1 MDAFIQIL
9 KTAYESTSS
18 AIVSAAP
25 KIAAVAVVIVV
36 GLLLARVAR
45 AIVHR
50 VLKLV
55 RFESLAQRIGMT
67 NVLKRAEVTASSS
80 EILGTLVYW
89 TLLMFTALVALGV
102 LGIATAATF
111 AAIGTMI
118 PNVVIACAIL
128 IVGLNVAGFIAK
140 LIQTTVVNAE
150 IRQGR
155 LIRNTAHYGMGAL
168 VVILAL
174 QQLGI
179 STAILTTSF
188 FIFFGATCLAMALA
202 IGIGSR
208 EWAGRLAESTW
219 KNEKEQARAMTEAS
233 KLGTQIFPSSASGT
247 GRKRSSS
254 NAKLAA

>member
-1 MDAFIQIL
+1 MDTFIQIL
-9 KTAYESTSS
+9 KSAYESTSS

-25 KIAAVAVVIVV
+25 KIAAVVVVLAV

-50 VLKLV
+50 VLTLV

-67 NVLKRAEVTASSS
+67 NVLKRAEVNASSS

-89 TLLMFTALVALGV
+89 TLLLFTALVALGV

-111 AAIGTMI
+111 ATIGAMI

-128 IVGLNVAGFIAK
+128 VLGLNVAGFLAK
-140 LIQTTVVNAE
+140 LIQTAMVNAE

-155 LIRNTAHYGMGAL
+155 FIRNTAHYGMGAL
-168 VVILAL
+168 VVILAA

-188 FIFFGATCLAMALA
+188 FIFFGATCLSMALA
-202 IGIGSR
+202 IGLGSR
-208 EWAGRLAESTW
+208 EWAGRLAEATW
-219 KNEKEQARAMTEAS
+219 KNEKEQTRAMSEAS
-233 KLGTQIFPSSASGT
+233 KLGVQVFPTRGT
-247 GRKRSSS
+247 ARSKRSSS